1 MKRGSQGVLYCPCGR
16 DKIIANGHCPT
27 CYTLKRQDEAYF
39 GGLREAVLERDGY
52 ACWACG
58 ASGRDKRSITVHH
71 RVPGR
76 SLLHLMISLCPGCH
90 AKVHRTKAVLA
101 PMPALLVELWRE
113 QHPHGHEQTFLNFAP
128 VPKPLA
134 RVPLFPL
141 EVQTRPA
148 SSA

>member
-1 MKRGSQGVLYCPCGR
+1 MV
-16 DKIIANGHCPT
+16 
-27 CYTLKRQDEAYF
+27 
-39 GGLREAVLERDGY
+39 
-52 ACWACG
+52 
-58 ASGRDKRSITVHH
+58 SGRLYSNETATLAGRAALPAGISAPLRFIT
-71 RVPGR
+71 
-76 SLLHLMISLCPGCH
+76 GCQ
-90 AKVHRTKAVLA
+90 ADPCF